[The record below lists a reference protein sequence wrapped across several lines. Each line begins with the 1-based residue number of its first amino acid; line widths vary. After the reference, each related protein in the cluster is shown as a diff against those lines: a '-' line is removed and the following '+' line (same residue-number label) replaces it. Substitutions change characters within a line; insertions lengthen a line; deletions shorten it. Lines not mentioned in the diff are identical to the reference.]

1 MTKVKQ
7 ITRIAYKVPPTGFST
22 FDVEYYLS
30 TSTTT
35 LAGGSWQTTPPEWIE
50 GRYMWTRT
58 KVVKT
63 DGTTTYS
70 DPVCIGGTGRGIR
83 SIQEQYYLS
92 TSNTEQTG
100 GSWANNPQTWV
111 DGKYMWTRS
120 VITYTDGTTVT
131 TDPVCVTGGKGATGQ
146 SVFKSIVFRRVN
158 ASSVN
163 APTGGSY
170 ASPVPTT
177 TGWSDGIPSGT
188 AQLWMSTRI
197 FTSDGQAPQQSAWTT
212 PQPATDTAGI
222 DFEYSAVESNPGTP
236 TTSPNNWHDTPT
248 SSDIWM
254 AMRTSSNGVWGS
266 WEVFKIKG
274 EKGDTGQSAFKSI
287 VFRRVNASSVNAP
300 TGGSYASPVPTT
312 TGWSDGIPSG
322 TAQLWMS
329 TRIFTSDGQ
338 APQQSAWTTPQP
350 ATDTAGIDF
359 EYSAVESNPGTPTT
373 SPNNWHDTPTSSD
386 IWMAMRTS
394 SNGVWGSWE
403 VFKVKGEKG
412 DPGTPGETGP
422 EGKSFV
428 PVYKN
433 WDTKPATPTGSTM
446 PPSGWRA
453 NVDNQISG
461 LAVSAYDT
469 SVIPVSE
476 QLRDGGGNLVVGT
489 QDCEPISFT
498 LGQENVEYGVPYF
511 VLPGYE
517 VDANDSVSHI
527 DYGCA
532 IARIDFTTA
541 SANQQIRV
549 ELLASSEATYD
560 CIMLGK
566 LDSTRI
572 PDRNTATSYSG
583 KASGPNVK
591 VAVDLMIP
599 TAGAHFIYVVYRKD
613 SSASSYADRGCFRVA
628 DLSET
633 LWMSIATMRGE
644 SVLSWS
650 APIKMT
656 AGRGERGAVPRMRNF
671 AEGILFME
679 GKAGEAYLDFAFH
692 NNRFYRCTKTHVS
705 QVGETPYDEV
715 QNSTGF
721 WALENDYQFIASK
734 VVWVGTGAQG
744 WLIDAGRIYHS
755 SGLIELNAD
764 GSIQTSNGK
773 FKVTKEGVVK
783 ATDGEFSG
791 KVTASTGQ
799 IAGFKISGN
808 GLTNDPFTNDAYV
821 IFRND
826 SQGAFA
832 GIGGNVLPAS
842 SGARAV
848 GRFENHDND
857 DLWGLGVNY
866 GILVSAR
873 NAGENRAI
881 QIDGGCLTGL
891 ALRNTIIGNS
901 VTSKT
906 LGRYD
911 CHVICINSNDCT
923 ITLPTMQL
931 YDSGHVI
938 KVKWLGGKV
947 KFNVSYCYTPNGTSY
962 RYTRPCIIYGSND
975 TIAPGNTLDYSNAG
989 CGCDFIWVPELT
1001 RTIGNDTYYG
1011 AWIQYMHPR
1020 TW

>member
-30 TSTTT
+30 TSTTA
-35 LAGGSWQTTPPEWIE
+35 LAGGSWQTTPPAWVE

-92 TSNTEQTG
+92 TSNTDQTG
-100 GSWANNPQTWV
+100 GSWANSPQTWV

-131 TDPVCVTGGKGATGQ
+131 TDPVCVTGGKGATGDPGKGVSSITEYYLATSADSGVTRSTSGWTTSIQ
-146 SVFKSIVFRRVN
+146 SLTATKKYLWNYEAIAYTDNTTLYTNPHIIGVYGDQGNPGKGI
-158 ASSVN
+158 SSVTN
-163 APTGGSY
+163 YYLATASGSGVTTSTSGWTTSIQSPT
-170 ASPVPTT
+170 ASKKYLWNYEVITYTDNTT
-177 TGWSDGIPSGT
+177 TTIPPH
-188 AQLWMSTRI
+188 I
-197 FTSDGQAPQQSAWTT
+197 
-212 PQPATDTAGI
+212 I
-222 DFEYSAVESNPGTP
+222 
-236 TTSPNNWHDTPT
+236 
-248 SSDIWM
+248 
-254 AMRTSSNGVWGS
+254 GVYGD
-266 WEVFKIKG
+266 
-274 EKGDTGQSAFKSI
+274 KGDQ
-287 VFRRVNASSVNAP
+287 
-300 TGGSYASPVPTT
+300 
-312 TGWSDGIPSG
+312 
-322 TAQLWMS
+322 
-329 TRIFTSDGQ
+329 
-338 APQQSAWTTPQP
+338 
-350 ATDTAGIDF
+350 
-359 EYSAVESNPGTPTT
+359 
-373 SPNNWHDTPTSSD
+373 
-386 IWMAMRTS
+386 
-394 SNGVWGSWE
+394 
-403 VFKVKGEKG
+403 G
-412 DPGTPGETGP
+412 DEGN

-446 PPSGWRA
+446 PPAGWRT
-453 NVDNQISG
+453 NVENSISG

-469 SVIPVSE
+469 SVIPASE
-476 QLRDGGGNLVVGT
+476 QLRDSGGNLIVGT
-489 QDCEPISFT
+489 QDCVPISFT
-498 LGQENVEYGVPYF
+498 LGQENVEYGVPYY

-517 VDANDSVSHI
+517 VDENNVVSHI
-527 DYGCA
+527 DSGCA
-532 IARIDFTTA
+532 IARIDFTT
-541 SANQQIRV
+541 SIANQQIRV
-549 ELLASSEATYD
+549 ELLSSSEANYD
-560 CIMLGK
+560 YIMLGK
-566 LDSTRI
+566 LDSTLM
-572 PDRNTATSYSG
+572 PSKSSATSYSG
-583 KASGPNVK
+583 RASGLNVK
-591 VAVDLMIP
+591 VAVDLMVP
-599 TAGAHFIYVVYRKD
+599 TAGNHFVYVVYRKD
-613 SSASSYADRGCFRVA
+613 SSTSKFEDRGCFRVA

-644 SVLSWS
+644 AVLSWGS
-650 APIKMT
+650 PIKMT

-671 AEGILFME
+671 AEGLLFME
-679 GKAGEAYLDFAFH
+679 GKAGEAYLDFAFF
-692 NNRFYRCTKTHVS
+692 NNRFYKCTKTHVS
-705 QVGETPYDEV
+705 QVGETPYAEV
-715 QNSTGF
+715 QGGTGI
-721 WALENDYQFIASK
+721 WALETDYQFIASK
-734 VVWVGTGAQG
+734 VVWVGNGAQG
-744 WLIDAGRIYHS
+744 WMIDEGRIYHS

-764 GSIQTSNGK
+764 GTIQTSNGK
-773 FKVTKEGVVK
+773 FKVTKEGKIV
-783 ATDGEFSG
+783 ATDGEFTG
-791 KVTASTGQ
+791 KVTASSGQ

-842 SGARAV
+842 TGARAV

-873 NAGENRAI
+873 NGGENRAI

-947 KFNVSYCYTPNGTSY
+947 KFNVSYCYTPNGSSY

-1020 TW
+1020 AW

>member
-92 TSNTEQTG
+92 TSNTDQTG
-100 GSWANNPQTWV
+100 GSWANSPQTWV

-158 ASSVN
+158 ASSVT

-197 FTSDGQAPQQSAWTT
+197 FTSDGQSPQQSAWTT

-222 DFEYSAVESNPGTP
+222 DFEYSAVESDPGTP

-287 VFRRVNASSVNAP
+287 VFRRVNASSVTAP

-329 TRIFTSDGQ
+329 TRIFTSDGK

-359 EYSAVESNPGTPTT
+359 EYSAVESSPGTPTT
-373 SPNNWHDTPTSSD
+373 APNNWHDTPTSSD
-386 IWMAMRTS
+386 IWMAVRTS

-412 DPGTPGETGP
+412 DPGTPGGTGP

-428 PVYKN
+428 PVYRN
-433 WDTKPATPTGSTM
+433 LDVTPAKPTGVSL
-446 PPSGWRA
+446 PPLGWREDVA
-453 NVDNQISG
+453 N
-461 LAVSAYDT
+461 
-469 SVIPVSE
+469 SVTINSIERSE
-476 QLRDGGGNLVVGT
+476 LSSWSFNLGT
-489 QDCEPISFT
+489 QE
-498 LGQENVEYGVPYF
+498 VEYGLQYYA
-511 VLPGYE
+511 LPG
-517 VDANDSVSHI
+517 AGNDSVDSVAVI
-527 DYGCA
+527 N
-532 IARIDFTTA
+532 FTTNK
-541 SANQQIRV
+541 ANQQLCI
-549 ELLASSEATYD
+549 EIIASSEANYD
-560 CIMLGK
+560 CIMVGQPDAATLPVRTNA
-566 LDSTRI
+566 STYL
-572 PDRNTATSYSG
+572 A
-583 KASGPNVK
+583 KASGNNVK
-591 VAVDLMIP
+591 AVANVIIT
-599 TAGAHFIYVVYRKD
+599 TAGTHTIFVAYRKD
-613 SSASSYADRGCFRVA
+613 SSTTQFSDFGYFRIA
-628 DLSET
+628 ELPET
-633 LWMSIATMRGE
+633 LWMSIATMQG
-644 SVLSWS
+644 STVLSWS
-650 APIKMT
+650 DPIKMT
-656 AGRGERGAVPRMRNF
+656 AGKGERGAIPRMRDF
-671 AEGILFME
+671 AEGLLFME
-679 GKAGEAYLDFAFH
+679 GKAGEAYLDFAFY
-692 NNRFYRCTKTHVS
+692 NNRYYRCTKTHIA
-705 QVGETPYDEV
+705 QVGETPYAAV
-715 QNSTGF
+715 QGSTGL
-721 WALENDYQFIASK
+721 WALENDYQFMASK
-734 VVWVGTGAQG
+734 VVWVGSGSEG

-755 SGLIELNAD
+755 SGLIELNAN
-764 GSIQTSNGK
+764 GTIQTSNGK
-773 FKVTKEGVVK
+773 FSLDKNGNINAQSGTFAGFLKMPFKSFAEG
-783 ATDGEFSG
+783 ATYLGNGVYRVSSNFNLYSEGNMNGYDIGLQLPNDPSFSG
-791 KVTASTGQ
+791 TLLTIYDFPVKTRSSPLLTITCQSGAQ
-799 IAGFKISGN
+799 IYHPSSKGSY
-808 GLTNDPFTNDAYV
+808 GLTPVSSIVCN
-821 IFRND
+821 R
-826 SQGAFA
+826 
-832 GIGGNVLPAS
+832 GGLIQLLCV
-842 SGARAV
+842 
-848 GRFENHDND
+848 DT
-857 DLWGLGVNY
+857 WG
-866 GILVSAR
+866 
-873 NAGENRAI
+873 
-881 QIDGGCLTGL
+881 T
-891 ALRNTIIGNS
+891 
-901 VTSKT
+901 
-906 LGRYD
+906 
-911 CHVICINSNDCT
+911 
-923 ITLPTMQL
+923 
-931 YDSGHVI
+931 
-938 KVKWLGGKV
+938 
-947 KFNVSYCYTPNGTSY
+947 
-962 RYTRPCIIYGSND
+962 GSNCSWMVITD
-975 TIAPGNTLDYSNAG
+975 IMPDATIS
-989 CGCDFIWVPELT
+989 
-1001 RTIGNDTYYG
+1001 
-1011 AWIQYMHPR
+1011 
-1020 TW
+1020 

>member
-100 GSWANNPQTWV
+100 GSWANSPQTWV

-158 ASSVN
+158 ASSV
-163 APTGGSY
+163 T
-170 ASPVPTT
+170 
-177 TGWSDGIPSGT
+177 
-188 AQLWMSTRI
+188 
-197 FTSDGQAPQQSAWTT
+197 
-212 PQPATDTAGI
+212 
-222 DFEYSAVESNPGTP
+222 
-236 TTSPNNWHDTPT
+236 
-248 SSDIWM
+248 
-254 AMRTSSNGVWGS
+254 
-266 WEVFKIKG
+266 
-274 EKGDTGQSAFKSI
+274 
-287 VFRRVNASSVNAP
+287 AP

-412 DPGTPGETGP
+412 DPGTPGGEGP

-433 WDTKPATPTGSTM
+433 WDTKPATPTGTTM
-446 PPSGWRA
+446 PPTGWRA

-461 LAVSAYDT
+461 LTVRAYDT

-476 QLRDGGGNLVVGT
+476 QLRDGSGNLVVGA

-498 LGQENVEYGVPYF
+498 LGQENVEYGVPYY

-517 VDANDSVSHI
+517 VDANDEINHI

-532 IARIDFTTA
+532 IARIDFTTG

-549 ELLASSEATYD
+549 ELLASSEANYD

-572 PDRNTATSYSG
+572 PDRSVAASYTG
-583 KASGPNVK
+583 KASGLNVK

-599 TAGAHFIYVVYRKD
+599 AAGAHFLYVVYRKD
-613 SSASSYADRGCFRVA
+613 SSASSNADRGCFRVA
-628 DLSET
+628 DLSDT

-644 SVLSWS
+644 SVLSWG

-671 AEGILFME
+671 AEGFLFME
-679 GKAGEAYLDFAFH
+679 GKAGEAYLDFAFY
-692 NNRFYRCTKTHVS
+692 NNRFYRCTKTHVA
-705 QVGETPYDEV
+705 QVGENPYDEV
-715 QNSTGF
+715 QNGTGF

-744 WLIDAGRIYHS
+744 WLIDGGRIYHS

-764 GSIQTSNGK
+764 GTIKTSNGK
-773 FKVTKEGVVK
+773 FQVTKEGVVK
-783 ATDGEFSG
+783 ATDGEFTGKITANSG
-791 KVTASTGQ
+791 K
-799 IAGFKISGN
+799 IAGLNISGN
-808 GLTNDPFTNDAYV
+808 GLTNEGFNNDAY
-821 IFRND
+821 IIIRND
-826 SQGAFA
+826 NRGAFA
-832 GIGGNVLPAS
+832 GIGGNTLPAS
-842 SGARAV
+842 SGARAIA
-848 GRFENHDND
+848 RFENND
-857 DLWGLGVNY
+857 ANDFWGLGVNY
-866 GILVSAR
+866 GILVSAQGAA
-873 NAGENRAI
+873 NNCAI
-881 QIDGGCLTGL
+881 AMLGGYISGL
-891 ALRNTIIGNS
+891 AVKTEAVS
-901 VTSKT
+901 STKT
-906 LGRYD
+906 LSRG
-911 CHVICINSNDCT
+911 VVSVACINDSEIT
-923 ITLPTMQL
+923 ITLPTMQV
-931 YDSGHVI
+931 YDDGYVI
-938 KVKWLGGKV
+938 KIKNLNGKKV
-947 KFNVSYCYTPNGTSY
+947 NIKPGYSYHREWNSNTQSYNNNYKSSYIHADRGTHFTNSSPDDLDSNGDAAEYVYHRDVNNGTQ
-962 RYTRPCIIYGSND
+962 YG
-975 TIAPGNTLDYSNAG
+975 
-989 CGCDFIWVPELT
+989 CWV
-1001 RTIGNDTYYG
+1001 
-1011 AWIQYMHPR
+1011 QYKHPR
-1020 TW
+1020 DW